1 MPETARHDVFQA
13 IADPTR
19 RKLLQLLSEKEM
31 PIGALAAHFP
41 ISRTAVAKHLAI
53 LSDASLISG
62 KKTGREKIYV
72 LHPEP
77 LREVKEWLDY
87 YERFWDNKLSML
99 KHLVE
104 SGEEQSLKETETRKK
119 PNH

>member
-1 MPETARHDVFQA
+1 MTEAARHDVFQA

-19 RKLLQLLSEKEM
+19 RKLLQLLSEEEM
-31 PIGALAAHFP
+31 PINALAAHFP

-53 LSDASLISG
+53 LSDANLITG
-62 KKTGREKIYV
+62 KKAGREKRFA

-77 LREVKEWLDY
+77 LLEVKEWVAY

-104 SGEEQSLKETETRKK
+104 KDGEIEGLKEAEKRKTT
-119 PNH
+119 